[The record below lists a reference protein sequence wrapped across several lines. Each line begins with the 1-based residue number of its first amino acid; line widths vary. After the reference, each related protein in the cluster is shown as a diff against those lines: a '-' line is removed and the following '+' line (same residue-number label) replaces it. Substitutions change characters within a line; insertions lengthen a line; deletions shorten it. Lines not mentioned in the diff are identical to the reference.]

1 MSHAVEPTRV
11 PTLNIEALR
20 ADTPGCAHC
29 NHLNNAGAALMPE
42 PVLRAM
48 HEHLELEAHYG
59 GYEAADLAADAIQDT
74 YTAIADLLGAKARQI
89 ALVENATAAF
99 GQALSSIPFEPG
111 DVILTSRADYVSN
124 QIMFLSLIRRFGV
137 ELVRAPDL
145 PNADSATGQST
156 TGQSATGC
164 VDPNAV
170 EDLVRRHR
178 PKLVAIT
185 HIPTYSGRI
194 QDVTAI
200 GAICRRHDVTFLLDA
215 CQSVGHLPLDIET
228 LGCDFLSATGRK
240 FLRGPRG
247 TGFLYVSERALDLGF
262 EPLLPDL
269 RGADWTDPDNYRP
282 QSDARRFEN
291 WEFSWASVRGLGAA
305 VRYVLQHGCQRL
317 SSRTLAMAD
326 LARRR
331 LAAVPGVTLLE
342 GAPDGTSNGVEQ
354 LGAILTL
361 TVEGWQP
368 EALVREL
375 RQRSIHTSAALRTSA
390 VIDYNERGIS
400 GALRVSPHYYN
411 SESEIEALAD
421 TLAELHPF

>member
-11 PTLNIEALR
+11 PTLDIEVLR
-20 ADTPGCAHC
+20 ADTPGCGHC
-29 NHLNNAGAALMPE
+29 THLNNAGAALMPE
-42 PVLRAM
+42 PVLQAVR
-48 HEHLELEAHYG
+48 EHLELEARHG
-59 GYEAADLAADAIQDT
+59 GYEAAELAADAIQDT
-74 YTAIADLLGAKARQI
+74 YAAIAELLGAKARQI

-99 GQALSSIPFEPG
+99 GQALSSIPFRAG
-111 DVILTSRADYVSN
+111 DVIVTSRADYVSN
-124 QIMFLSLIRRFGV
+124 QIMFLALIRRCGV

-145 PNADSATGQST
+145 PSDDGT
-156 TGQSATGC
+156 TGS
-164 VDPNAV
+164 VDPDAI

-178 PKLVAIT
+178 PRLVAIT
-185 HIPTYSGRI
+185 HIPTYSGRV

-200 GAICRRHDVTFLLDA
+200 GSICRRHDVTFLIDA
-215 CQSVGHLPLDIET
+215 CQSVGHLPLDVET

-269 RGADWTDPDNYRP
+269 RGADWTEPDSYRP
-282 QSDARRFEN
+282 RSDARRFEN
-291 WEFSWASVRGLGAA
+291 WEFSWALVRGLGAA
-305 VRYVLQHGCQRL
+305 ARYVLRHGSQRL

-326 LARRR
+326 LARQR

-342 GAPDGTSNGVEQ
+342 GAPDTTRQ

-361 TVEGWQP
+361 TVEGWRP
-368 EALVREL
+368 EDLVREL
-375 RQRSIHTSAALRTSA
+375 RRRSIHTSAALRTSA
-390 VIDYNERGIS
+390 VIDYDTRGIS

-411 SESEIEALAD
+411 TESEIEALAD
-421 TLAELHPF
+421 VLAELHPF